1 MATSSDP
8 LLATDVRVGGTE
20 LVVILSDG
28 RRLGVPL
35 DWFPRLRDA
44 TPAQLA
50 RWELLGGGEGIHWPE
65 IDEDISVAGLLA
77 GTRAS

>member
-1 MATSSDP
+1 MPTSSER
-8 LLATDVRVGGTE
+8 LVATDVRVEQAE
-20 LVVILSDG
+20 LVVILNDG

-50 RWELLGGGEGIHWPE
+50 RWELLGGGAGIHWPE
-65 IDEDISVAGLLA
+65 IDEDLSVAGLLA
-77 GTRAS
+77 GTRAH